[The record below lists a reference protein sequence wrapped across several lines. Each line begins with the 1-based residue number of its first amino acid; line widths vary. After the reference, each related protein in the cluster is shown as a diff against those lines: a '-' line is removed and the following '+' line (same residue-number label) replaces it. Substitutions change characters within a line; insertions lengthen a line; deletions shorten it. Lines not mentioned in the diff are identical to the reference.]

1 MNLSEIAKLAGVST
15 ATVSRVINDDD
26 RVTEKTRNKVT
37 KIIEQYAYVQNA
49 NARNLRTSTSKS
61 IGFLISNFQ
70 NPFFI
75 DLYSGFEPMCKRNHY
90 NIIIGNTNE
99 DVEQEKEA
107 IELLLRYRVDG
118 IVASFVGPSEGT
130 LNKIK
135 RLGVKVVSLD
145 RQLENLESD
154 LIAIDNI
161 NGAMQQ
167 VEYLANLGHRKISL
181 ISGTSFDSNGKNRLK
196 GFIKG
201 MEKCKIPVN
210 PDYIVSGDFLEERAY
225 SAAVELMHRE
235 QRPTAIITH
244 NNLMCIGAYKAL
256 KDMGVKIPEE
266 VSLVGFDDFVFS
278 QHLQPSITL
287 IDRPVKE
294 MGELAG
300 KMIIDRIEGKYQ
312 GAPREIIFPVHLRQG
327 GSCMRIL

>member
-1 MNLSEIAKLAGVST
+1 MNQSEIAKLAGVST
-15 ATVSRVINDDD
+15 ATVSRVMNGDDK
-26 RVTEKTRNKVT
+26 VTEKTRDKVI
-37 KIIEQYAYVQNA
+37 KIIEQCSYVQNA

-99 DVEQEKEA
+99 DVEQERES

-118 IVASFVGPSEGT
+118 IVASFVGPSEAT
-130 LNKIK
+130 LNKIR
-135 RLGVKVVSLD
+135 RLGVKVLCLD

-154 LIAIDNI
+154 LISIDNI
-161 NGAMQQ
+161 NGAIQQ
-167 VEYLANLGHRKISL
+167 VEYLANLGHRKIAL
-181 ISGTSFDSNGKNRLK
+181 IGGTNFDSNGKNRLK

-201 MEKCKIPVN
+201 MEKCEIPVN
-210 PDYIVSGDFLEERAY
+210 KEYIISGDFLEDRAY
-225 SAAVELMHRE
+225 AATVELMHRSK
-235 QRPTAIITH
+235 RPTAIITH
-244 NNLMCIGAYKAL
+244 NNLMCMGAYKAL
-256 KDMGVKIPEE
+256 KDMEVKIPEE

-312 GAPREIIFPVHLRQG
+312 GPCRKIIFPVHLRQG
-327 GSCMRIL
+327 GSCMKIL